1 MLVAEWMTRDPVTV
15 LATATLGDVA
25 ALMVRRKVR
34 RLPVVAAPDGPL
46 VGIISKGDVLGGAPA
61 NLNPFSP
68 AADGDP
74 RLAVPLRPVMTS
86 APMTVAADVPLEVA
100 AQLMIDRKIGGLPVM
115 TGPRLVGI
123 LTESDLFRA
132 FAAALGGGGSG
143 LRITFE
149 LSPGEDVFPLVVKLA
164 ARHHQRVSSVATY
177 AVAGRTLAVVRLV
190 GPDSAALVDDL
201 WKTGHQV
208 RSVLRL
214 GTPAP

>member
-1 MLVAEWMTRDPVTV
+1 
-15 LATATLGDVA
+15 
-25 ALMVRRKVR
+25 
-34 RLPVVAAPDGPL
+34 VVAAVDGPL

-68 AADGDP
+68 ASDGHPGLD
-74 RLAVPLRPVMTS
+74 VPLRPIMTA
-86 APMTVAADVPLEVA
+86 APVTVAADVPLEVA
-100 AQLMIDRKIGGLPVM
+100 AQIMVDRRIGGLPVM

-132 FAAALGGGGSG
+132 FAAALGGGGAG

-149 LSPGEDVFPLVVKLA
+149 LRAGEDVVPMVVKLA
-164 ARHHQRVSSVATY
+164 AHHRQRVTSVATY
-177 AVAGRTLAVVRLV
+177 AVGGRTLAVVRLQ
-190 GPDSAALVDDL
+190 GPESEALVDEL

-214 GTPAP
+214 AAAPTPLAP